1 MARARSRGGVRR
13 PTEWF
18 AVFIDETLSTTAAT
32 NTLFT
37 EAEVDEKGPF
47 TVLRIIANWSAQGNS
62 EVGTA
67 TLFTL
72 AVRKVLLNRA
82 SDSADTNIGGT
93 LLDVTYFGSDQILMM
108 VQEHLTPGFSQVD
121 PSSGAVEV
129 SSRPAASGIW
139 DVKAKRK
146 IEDANQRLVV
156 DHEIIG
162 VGTDSSIRLRAAF
175 RVLIQPH

>member
-13 PTEWF
+13 PTAWF
-18 AVFIDETLSTTAAT
+18 ATFIDETLSTTAAT

-37 EAEVDEKGPF
+37 EAEVAEIGPF
-47 TVLRIIANWSAQGNS
+47 TVLRMIINWSAQGNI

-67 TLFTL
+67 GLF
-72 AVRKVLLNRA
+72 AFVVRKVLLNRA

-108 VQEHLTPGFSQVD
+108 VQEHMNPGFNQVD
-121 PSSGAVEV
+121 PSSGAVEFQI
-129 SSRPAASGIW
+129 RPTASGIW

-146 IEDANQRLVV
+146 IEDSNQRLVV

-162 VGTDSSIRLRAAF
+162 VGTDSSIRLRACC
-175 RVLIQPH
+175 RILLQPH